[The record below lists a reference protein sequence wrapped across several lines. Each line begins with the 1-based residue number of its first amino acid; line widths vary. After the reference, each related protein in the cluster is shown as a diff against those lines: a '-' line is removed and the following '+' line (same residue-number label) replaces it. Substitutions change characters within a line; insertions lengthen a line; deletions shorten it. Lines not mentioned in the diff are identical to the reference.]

1 MSSVPAPEPERRTV
15 WLIGVLLGFESVM
28 YSVLTPLLAHYAHE
42 FAASKPAIGLLAA
55 AYPAGMVP
63 GSLLGG
69 WFATRAG
76 VRRTTFIGLVLFTA
90 AIVPFGFGSSIAVLG
105 GLRFIQGVASGCIWG
120 AGLAWVIAVA
130 PSARRGEVLGSVL
143 AASVFGVLVG
153 TMLGT
158 LADAIGTKLVFVGI
172 GVLAL
177 GLTVWTLDFREPPRT
192 SLGGAAPLRAL
203 ISNRRFMLGLWSVVL
218 VACAIGA
225 TSMLLPLRLS
235 RFGASDVEVGVTFV
249 VASLVSMLVTPW
261 LGRVVD
267 RRGIV
272 VALSVGLAA
281 SGALIAALP
290 LPSGA
295 LPLAVLTVLA
305 LGAPLVAAEMG
316 AVSVMTDAVERIGAA
331 LVFGTMLFNLA
342 YATGETVGAPSAG
355 TLSRATSDTVPL
367 VLLAGAMLLTILP
380 VLLARPRRA

>member
-1 MSSVPAPEPERRTV
+1 VSSVRALEPERRTV
-15 WLIGVLLGFESVM
+15 GLIGVLLGFESVM
-28 YSVLTPLLAHYAHE
+28 YAVLTPVLALYARE

-69 WFATRAG
+69 WIAARAG
-76 VRRTTFIGLVLFTA
+76 VRRTTVVGLLFFAA
-90 AIVPFGFGSSIAVLG
+90 AIAPFGFGSSIAVLG

-143 AASVFGVLVG
+143 AASVFGMLVG

-158 LADAIGTKLVFVGI
+158 LADAIGTKPVFVGV

-177 GLTVWTLDFREPPRT
+177 GLIVWTLDFREPPRS

-203 ISNRRFMLGLWSVVL
+203 ISNRPFMLGLWSVVL
-218 VACAIGA
+218 VACTIGA
-225 TSMLLPLRLS
+225 TSALLPLRLS
-235 RFGASDVEVGVTFV
+235 QFGATDVEVGVTFV
-249 VASLVSMLVTPW
+249 LASLVSMLVTPW

-267 RRGIV
+267 RRGFV
-272 VALSVGLAA
+272 VPLSVGLV
-281 SGALIAALP
+281 STGLLIAALP
-290 LPSGA
+290 LPHGA

-316 AVSVMTDAVERIGAA
+316 AVSVMTGAVERIGAA
-331 LVFGTMLFNLA
+331 LVFGTVLFNLA
-342 YATGETVGAPSAG
+342 YAIGETVGAPSAG

-367 VLLAGAMLLTILP
+367 VLLAAAMLLTILP
-380 VLLARPRRA
+380 VLLARRRLA